1 MWRYNC
7 RIWSKWP
14 WSMRC
19 SLPRYD
25 YSTVDPFRSTAV
37 GELSLS
43 YKYIYIFI
51 LFTNWIFCGL
61 RSEEVRNHRVEWNR
75 SFEFPCKM
83 SANASTGVLDPCQLR
98 ISIRKEMKGGRS
110 YYKLG
115 FIDLN
120 LAEYAGSG
128 ETSRRFLLEGYD
140 SRHRLDNSM
149 LRVSIKLHMVSG
161 DIVFKAWVTQCQS
174 VTVSHPQVCVL
185 FIIIYFLYI
194 YILCSPTP
202 SLKSKQSKP
211 SVDDLVNDVA
221 FSGLQT
227 PTATVLP
234 SIGSGSGGTS
244 VPLGGSGATLGG
256 VSSTISAPTTRPV
269 SSTRDEGMFSTCT
282 CQ

>member
-194 YILCSPTP
+194 YIVQSHAQPEEQTEQTLRWWSGEWCRLQWPANANGNSFAQHWQRQWRHICSPRRQWRH
-202 SLKSKQSKP
+202 SGRRLEH
-211 SVDDLVNDVA
+211 N
-221 FSGLQT
+221 FSANH
-227 PTATVLP
+227 ATRVQHQ
-234 SIGSGSGGTS
+234 GWGY
-244 VPLGGSGATLGG
+244 V
-256 VSSTISAPTTRPV
+256 
-269 SSTRDEGMFSTCT
+269 
-282 CQ
+282 